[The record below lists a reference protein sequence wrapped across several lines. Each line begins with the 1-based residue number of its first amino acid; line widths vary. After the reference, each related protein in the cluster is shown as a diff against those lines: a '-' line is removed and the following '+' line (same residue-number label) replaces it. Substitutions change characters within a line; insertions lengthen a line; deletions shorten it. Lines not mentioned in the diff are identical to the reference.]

1 LTATAR
7 LTRVTERNSADY
19 YYSVRKEEKLFSFL
33 GRLTDE
39 RNYLSSSLS
48 SLLLHRSIRRVDED
62 DDDDDDVGRLAE
74 DDVIIPDSMSTSME
88 DGVRHFIKLS
98 SLIFSPRLRLPP
110 PRSSS
115 L

>member
-1 LTATAR
+1 MNAITYHHHYHHYCCTVASAAR
-7 LTRVTERNSADY
+7 GD
-19 YYSVRKEEKLFSFL
+19 
-33 GRLTDE
+33 
-39 RNYLSSSLS
+39 
-48 SLLLHRSIRRVDED
+48 RVDEDDDD

-74 DDVIIPDSMSTSME
+74 GDVIIRDSTSTSME

-110 PRSSS
+110 SPRSSS